1 MLPRAPLPMTV
12 LVFSALVCAMDGG
25 SVAISAKKL
34 TLTVCGAD
42 YLPFHRR
49 EGSLASSVRLR
60 TIPLRHQ
67 IFNGVCVAPAS
78 ATPCL
83 PLSNNVGYIQITLAG
98 GTSAG
103 YVKSTL
109 NSKFYYTRTPSLS
122 LALVVVLPLSPFD
135 GPFDMPSLTIDDP
148 GHDLFCAAGADD
160 LLGTGR
166 SGHVYITGVLHSDAN
181 PPPSSIGGKSTIGDP
196 SESQIW
202 SMDCHT
208 YELTAQWTNTGL
220 AQPSTRIFY
229 DALGDSLGL
238 TGDLSTVGSTVTF
251 TFVPRTI

>member
-1 MLPRAPLPMTV
+1 MTV

-25 SVAISAKKL
+25 SVAISANALRKKE
-34 TLTVCGAD
+34 TNFD
-42 YLPFHRR
+42 
-49 EGSLASSVRLR
+49 RLR
-60 TIPLRHQ
+60 RGLSPLPPTRR
-67 IFNGVCVAPAS
+67 IAGIKPPAS

-122 LALVVVLPLSPFD
+122 LLGF
-135 GPFDMPSLTIDDP
+135 GRHDP

-181 PPPSSIGGKSTIGDP
+181 SPPSSIGGKSTIGDP